1 MARLDNLREI
11 DEVIQ
16 KLEKTVFVFSK
27 RDRKGLLTKAAAPVR
42 RVMKQK
48 TKVSDRKRSRV
59 NKKGSRSYTV
69 GNLKRSMKTLRKL
82 KKTDSVFVGPDLGRG
97 SKEGADGFYFAMAYG
112 TPAMVGGKRKR
123 LNALKNYREELLL
136 PAARQS
142 ERASIEAF
150 RKDFAKRFGTRAA
163 QQKLNVS

>member
-11 DEVIQ
+11 DEVIR

-27 RDRKGLLTKAAAPVR
+27 KDRKGLLTKAAAPVR
-42 RVMKQK
+42 KELRSN
-48 TKVSDRKRSRV
+48 TKVRDRRNRRINIVGGRRYKP
-59 NKKGSRSYTV
+59 
-69 GNLKRSMKTLRKL
+69 GNLKRSMKTLTKL
-82 KKTDSVFVGPDLGRG
+82 RRSPSVFVGPDFGKTA
-97 SKEGADGFYFAMAYG
+97 KEGADGYYFAMAYG
-112 TPAMVGGKRKR
+112 SKSRY
-123 LNALKNYREELLL
+123 LNQLLI
-136 PAARQS
+136 PSARQS

>member
-11 DEVIQ
+11 DEVIR

-42 RVMKQK
+42 KELRSN
-48 TKVSDRKRSRV
+48 TKVRKSRFKKAYMDEYEV
-59 NKKGSRSYTV
+59 NGRWYRP
-69 GNLKRSMKTLRKL
+69 GNLKRSMKTLTKL
-82 KKTDSVFVGPDLGRG
+82 RRSPSVFVGPDFGKTA
-97 SKEGADGFYFAMAYG
+97 KEGADGYYFAMAYG
-112 TPAMVGGKRKR
+112 SKSRY
-123 LNALKNYREELLL
+123 LNQLLI
-136 PAARQS
+136 PSARQS
-142 ERASIEAF
+142 QRASIEAF

>member
-1 MARLDNLREI
+1 MATRENSSEI
-11 DEVIQ
+11 NEVIR

-27 RDRKGLLTKAAAPVR
+27 RDRKGLLTKAAAPPR
-42 RVMKQK
+42 RVMRQK
-48 TKVSDRKRSRV
+48 TKVSDRKRKRV
-59 NKKGSRSYTV
+59 NKKGGRSYTV

-82 KKTDSVFVGPDLGRG
+82 KKTDSVFVGPDFGRG

-136 PAARQS
+136 PAARES
-142 ERASIEAF
+142 KRASIEAF

-163 QQKLNVS
+163 QQKLDVS